1 MNMDNIERAVA
12 ILDNIA
18 TEASFYTTTPLEKG
32 PFNSY
37 EETLKY
43 VGEFAA
49 SDRFALKKS
58 ACKDKKDDS
67 IRICYLKCD
76 KAGKPKEKKLNDN
89 KLSRNTRSKKTNC
102 KYQIRLSRKKS
113 TGEWTVA
120 LSKNHNFHN
129 HPRSSEKI
137 GLISDHKLTEEE
149 YQIVCGMADD
159 NKSRAEIL
167 EHMNNLYY
175 NKNFTY
181 NQIHN
186 IIHKYKRKLALC
198 KSFF

>member
-1 MNMDNIERAVA
+1 MDNIERGVA

-58 ACKDKKDDS
+58 AYKDKKDDS

-76 KAGKPKEKKLNDN
+76 KAGKPKEKKLNGN

-102 KYQIRLSRKKS
+102 KY
-113 TGEWTVA
+113 
-120 LSKNHNFHN
+120 
-129 HPRSSEKI
+129 
-137 GLISDHKLTEEE
+137 
-149 YQIVCGMADD
+149 
-159 NKSRAEIL
+159 
-167 EHMNNLYY
+167 
-175 NKNFTY
+175 
-181 NQIHN
+181 
-186 IIHKYKRKLALC
+186 
-198 KSFF
+198 